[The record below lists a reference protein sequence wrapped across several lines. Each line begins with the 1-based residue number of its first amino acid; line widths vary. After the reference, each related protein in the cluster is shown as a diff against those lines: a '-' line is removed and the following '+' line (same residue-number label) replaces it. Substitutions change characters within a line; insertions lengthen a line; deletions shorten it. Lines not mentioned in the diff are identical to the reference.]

1 MMLLATGLFLGHSR
15 GELRSFAHAAHAR
28 YNDAQSHTQAHGHTL
43 TYPHQSCTRVH
54 GHTPHTSTPVTCRF
68 VSSSHP
74 QQYGQILLSFLGAEF
89 SIPEDDWFKKRRDMT
104 GFRSE
109 IYAFMD
115 VARAKDIHEMGFDET
130 QVDGISTCN
139 LWVRVTNTL
148 DQVTQLHVLIQV
160 KCICDAFP
168 PSIDRDK
175 AAGMRQGPDRWH
187 GRRDCEPCRHPVFAW
202 TGDCRQN
209 PTVPP
214 RPRP

>member
-1 MMLLATGLFLGHSR
+1 MLRTRDITMH
-15 GELRSFAHAAHAR
+15 
-28 YNDAQSHTQAHGHTL
+28 NHTL
-43 TYPHQSCTRVH
+43 KRMGTLLLIHTNHALGCMGTRRIHRHPSLAGSSVPHICSNMA
-54 GHTPHTSTPVTCRF
+54 
-68 VSSSHP
+68 
-74 QQYGQILLSFLGAEF
+74 ILLSFLGAEF
-89 SIPEDDWFKKRRDMT
+89 SIPEDDWFKKRRDTT

-115 VARAKDIHEMGFDET
+115 VARAKDIHEMGFDES

-202 TGDCRQN
+202 TGDCGQN